1 MIFLNKK
8 IFFILV
14 LSVVLLTGFSGC
26 TENDGDEVSED
37 TGKIVYTNIQTNYG
51 NMTFELYP
59 DKAPITVANF
69 KEYAETG
76 FYDGTIFHRV
86 IKGFMVQGGGF
97 TVNETRKETSDPIK
111 NEAKN
116 GLSNARGTIAM
127 ARTTAVDSATSQF
140 FINTVDNTYLDYQN
154 DQNYGYAV
162 FGKLIEGYDTLDK
175 IESVSTETRGL
186 YKDWPVTDV
195 IIKKVTIKEDL
206 NWF

>member
-8 IFFILV
+8 IFLGLI

-26 TENDGDEVSED
+26 TESVSDEVSED
-37 TGKIVYTNIQTNYG
+37 TGKIVYANIQTNHG

-86 IKGFMVQGGGF
+86 INGFMVQGGGF
-97 TVNETRKETSDPIK
+97 TINETRKETSDPIK

-140 FINTVDNTYLDYQN
+140 FINTVDNAYLDYQN

-162 FGKLIEGYDTLDK
+162 FGKLIDGYDTLDK
-175 IESVSTETRGL
+175 IESVSTETRGI
-186 YKDWPVTDV
+186 YKDWPITDV
-195 IIKKVTIKEDL
+195 IIEKVTIEEDL
-206 NWF
+206 N

>member
-8 IFFILV
+8 IFLGLI

-76 FYDGTIFHRV
+76 FYRNNFV
-86 IKGFMVQGGGF
+86 
-97 TVNETRKETSDPIK
+97 
-111 NEAKN
+111 
-116 GLSNARGTIAM
+116 
-127 ARTTAVDSATSQF
+127 
-140 FINTVDNTYLDYQN
+140 
-154 DQNYGYAV
+154 
-162 FGKLIEGYDTLDK
+162 
-175 IESVSTETRGL
+175 
-186 YKDWPVTDV
+186 
-195 IIKKVTIKEDL
+195 
-206 NWF
+206 